1 MAHSYKNKKVDFTST
16 NQVDLLAP
24 AEKKTMIIKS
34 MIISDDGG
42 GSGYAIVITNGSDT
56 FNFIPTGNVGANAVA
71 ELLTN
76 PFVLEYGDTLK
87 MTATTANRLH
97 IVISYL
103 EVS

>member
-1 MAHSYKNKKVDFTST
+1 M
-16 NQVDLLAP
+16 
-24 AEKKTMIIKS
+24 
-34 MIISDDGG
+34 
-42 GSGYAIVITNGSDT
+42 ITNGSDT
-56 FNFIPTGNVGANAVA
+56 FNFIPTGTVGANGVA

-87 MTATTANRLH
+87 MTASTADRLH